1 MIDPRSAFIIRRER
15 RWRLFSFVSIL
26 VFSISLVLF
35 IKGLLAST
43 VLAFVIAY
51 LFAPI
56 VDFLDSQVMSLKK
69 DYPDVFRLELNPAE
83 SVPLSDIIVVMDS
96 VRTTRSKD
104 GHPVKITFTDIT
116 TGKPVETN
124 LLFPDITFG
133 NVAGG

>member
-56 VDFLDSQVMSLKK
+56 VDFLERKGVRRTWSTFIPFAVGGVLVGISLTLVL
-69 DYPDVFRLELNPAE
+69 PLVIEQLQSLIERLPQYQQD
-83 SVPLSDIIVVMDS
+83 LS
-96 VRTTRSKD
+96 TR
-104 GHPVKITFTDIT
+104 ITAF
-116 TGKPVETN
+116 E
-124 LLFPDITFG
+124 
-133 NVAGG
+133 